1 MPSPSLSSSRP
12 GVRSRALVVLLAA
25 MALLVLGPGYRAPA
39 RAAPQQEVNILAAHS
54 GKCLE
59 VASAAVGEPVRQQRC
74 VGSPRALW
82 YLRASEAGGGTVNI
96 VNAYSGKCLEVENS
110 SPANGAA
117 VRQGDCTGRPG
128 ADFALVDAGDNAW
141 LQPSTASPRKCVEVT
156 GSALED
162 GVPLRQWDCARQPG
176 AEFVQRSDPVRETTL
191 VNVNSGKCL
200 GIEGHGPADGAKV
213 VQLTCSGA
221 ALDQKW
227 QVGATAS
234 GAVTLTNVST
244 GKCLSIEGAS
254 TENGALGVQTTCAGT
269 PEQGWLARPQGT
281 GFHALVNVNSAKF
294 LGIKSVSSEEGA
306 ETDQWTD
313 SGTRDQLW
321 QMVPSAVRVVKEMM

>member
-12 GVRSRALVVLLAA
+12 VTRSRALVVFLAA
-25 MALLVLGPGYRAPA
+25 VALLVLGPGHRTPA

-74 VGSPRALW
+74 VGGPRALW

-117 VRQGDCTGRPG
+117 IRQGNCEGRPG
-128 ADFALVDAGDNAW
+128 ADFALADAGDNAW

-156 GSALED
+156 GSSLED
-162 GVPLRQWDCARQPG
+162 GAPLRQWDCARQPG
-176 AEFVQRSDPVRETTL
+176 AEFVQRSEPVRETTL

-213 VQLTCSGA
+213 VQLTCSGV

-227 QVGATAS
+227 QLGATA
-234 GAVTLTNVST
+234 GEAVTLINVST
-244 GKCLSIEGAS
+244 GKCLSIDGAAIGD
-254 TENGALGVQTTCAGT
+254 GALGVQTACAGA
-269 PEQGWLARPQGT
+269 PEQRWLARPQGS
-281 GFHALVNVNSAKF
+281 GFHTLVNVNSAKL
-294 LGIKSVSSEEGA
+294 LGIKGMSTEEGA
-306 ETDQWTD
+306 ETDQWAD

-321 QMVPSAVRVVKEMM
+321 QMVPSAIRVMKEMT